1 MTVAE
6 DRGHRQHLA
15 ITTIAHQAVARFD
28 VAFNVEI
35 VPFLGMPDVIDRH
48 VVVLAP
54 EERNLGKPLPLAEHV
69 ARRRLALALGDHLV
83 LDPEILAGAG
93 DFDGPR

>member
-1 MTVAE
+1 MLVFHRAIPCGDFTVDNELVPCRRMT
-6 DRGHRQHLA
+6 H
-15 ITTIAHQAVARFD
+15 
-28 VAFNVEI
+28 
-35 VPFLGMPDVIDRH
+35 VIDRH